1 MKYAKIVILPFC
13 DETPL
18 FFTDKFFRNLDFLKK
33 KFKKE
38 VVIFCFY
45 LKDLYRKTL
54 NALILRNK
62 RVESIFGEGMT
73 QKSGEFIIRN
83 KTIKVLF
90 YYDLYKKKET
100 NFDFIIGL
108 DDEELLSFPI
118 SRSSDCLTNKTLLY
132 SSNKASK
139 QKRETKIKII
149 KKKGEGIE
157 EERGTQD
164 VKDFLS
170 YQIDKFLGKVVFIFK
185 NGEVVTSKN
194 IKYIKKCKKVNDFY
208 VQIFDKLVK

>member
-1 MKYAKIVILPFC
+1 MKYTKIVIFPFC

-18 FFTDKFFRNLDFLKK
+18 FFTDKFFRSLDFLKK

-45 LKDLYRKTL
+45 LKDHYKKTL
-54 NALILRNK
+54 NALILKNK

-83 KTIKVLF
+83 KSFKVLF

-100 NFDFIIGL
+100 NFDYIIGL

-139 QKRETKIKII
+139 QKRETNVKLI

-170 YQIDKFLGKVVFIFK
+170 YQIGKFLGKVVFIFK